1 MASQAVVQVDNNGQL
16 IRDKMLIE
24 EDNRSLLVEMLIE
37 LVNIKKVS

>member
-1 MASQAVVQVDNNGQL
+1 MAKQAVVQVDNNGQL

-37 LVNIKKVS
+37 LVNMIKVS